1 MLIDLKTGFTF
12 QKNSNQNLENYFCR
26 PFFFFELKNRYISQV
41 TGLRKAYV
49 FLCTSTRSLAQCE
62 VALWNT
68 DQPWIAWI
76 VSSAAGGF
84 TKLHWRPLAAALS
97 GPLWFHTS
105 LSSFRNIW
113 SLENSRFIFGFILS
127 SSTGLYRE
135 MEFKR
140 SIFLDVKFERFRAYQ
155 VNASNLLS
163 VCFMVRPAS
172 IFCGRYPVYVNKCD
186 ARPACTSAG

>member
-1 MLIDLKTGFTF
+1 M
-12 QKNSNQNLENYFCR
+12 
-26 PFFFFELKNRYISQV
+26 
-41 TGLRKAYV
+41 TGLRKVYV

-76 VSSAAGGF
+76 VSSAAD
-84 TKLHWRPLAAALS
+84 LHRRLHQASLTAALS
-97 GPLWFHTS
+97 GPLWFHSS
-105 LSSFRNIW
+105 LSFFRNIR
-113 SLENSRFIFGFILS
+113 SLENSRLIFGFILL

-135 MEFKR
+135 MEFER
-140 SIFLDVKFERFRAYQ
+140 PIFLDVGFERLRAYQ
-155 VNASNLLS
+155 VNVSTLLS